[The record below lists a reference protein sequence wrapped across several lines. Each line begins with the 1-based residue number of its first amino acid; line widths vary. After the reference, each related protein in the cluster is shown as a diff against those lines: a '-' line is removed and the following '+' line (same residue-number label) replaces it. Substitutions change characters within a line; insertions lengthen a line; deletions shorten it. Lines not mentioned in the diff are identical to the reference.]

1 MKKVSIILGNGFD
14 LNLMLR
20 TSYSDF
26 ARSREFKNLPKN
38 LSLVDRSNPE
48 QSLYAHLQ
56 SVFDKQN
63 WFDVEEEIYDYAS
76 KCKHN
81 NYLLPLEFDHIKDAL
96 KQYLIRV
103 VENTTPCHESL
114 AYKFMKNVIEESNSD
129 ICVFNFNYTNC
140 LTLCDC
146 NSRDNVNCCNIH
158 GDLASEIV
166 LGYYDY
172 KKIISNENLSFMDK
186 TYMLKKAGFGIGA
199 KLIEANDVI
208 FFGHSLNPMDFSYFK
223 SYFDYVAQTSSTN
236 QSLTFICLD
245 EKSIMKIKRMLITQ
259 GYELRKL
266 YENLNNLDF
275 VRTHYWNESNEED
288 VTIYKQLCQR
298 IKSYM

>member
-26 ARSREFKNLPKN
+26 ARSREFKNLTKI
-38 LSLVDRSNPE
+38 LSLVDISNPE

-63 WFDVEEEIYDYAS
+63 WFDIEEEIYDYAS

-81 NYLLPLEFDHIKDAL
+81 NYLLPLEFNHIKDAL

-172 KKIISNENLSFMDK
+172 IKKIFYNKLAKFKFNYFANSPNNNFLFLFVNILFVVSKSNPTILQSSA
-186 TYMLKKAGFGIGA
+186 TYVLFLGLHCIVNNNF
-199 KLIEANDVI
+199 L
-208 FFGHSLNPMDFSYFK
+208 
-223 SYFDYVAQTSSTN
+223 TSAS
-236 QSLTFICLD
+236 S
-245 EKSIMKIKRMLITQ
+245 
-259 GYELRKL
+259 EL
-266 YENLNNLDF
+266 
-275 VRTHYWNESNEED
+275 
-288 VTIYKQLCQR
+288 
-298 IKSYM
+298 